1 MNPATAAASI
11 VTTSTTPAGLS
22 IGSGSGNGVGLPQA
36 TISVKRRRLS
46 ASSDDSGA
54 SDDALS
60 MSPEGSLVGKPVG
73 GKYPRLHLNEEERKL
88 CEKEGIALPSHY
100 PLTKEEERNLKRIRR
115 KIRNKQS
122 AQDSR
127 KRKKEHVE
135 NMEARAMKCAQENAE
150 LA

>member
-1 MNPATAAASI
+1 M
-11 VTTSTTPAGLS
+11 
-22 IGSGSGNGVGLPQA
+22 
-36 TISVKRRRLS
+36 
-46 ASSDDSGA
+46 
-54 SDDALS
+54 
-60 MSPEGSLVGKPVG
+60 G

-135 NMEARAMKCAQENAE
+135 NMEAR
-150 LA
+150 